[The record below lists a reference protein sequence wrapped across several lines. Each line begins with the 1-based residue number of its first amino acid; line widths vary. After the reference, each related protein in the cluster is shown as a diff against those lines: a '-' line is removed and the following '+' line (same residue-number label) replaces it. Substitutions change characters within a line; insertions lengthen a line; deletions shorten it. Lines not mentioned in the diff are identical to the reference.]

1 MRNQLFLCIVIAIY
15 LRGMHLAKK
24 ATPKDVAVLLFFVY
38 AFYHSFKVENLSAA
52 DGFTTDIDK
61 EAYTNLHK
69 IVSELYKNDTLTI
82 PGHLH
87 VKGNLHVGDKDPAAI
102 KAKNPN
108 SGHTHIQGNLQV
120 GDKGLVTDD
129 GSTLTQ
135 GVIYGDFVRSRHYE
149 PNSKIDPQRIDIGW
163 TDYLHLRT
171 RNIFPNYDEKEF
183 VYHHGKHVW
192 HDESHFNGTAK
203 FNNKATFENAVLM
216 PWTMTHNEAYIG
228 DNWMKNMK
236 STTRGSLYREKDGR
250 DLRIVK

>member
-1 MRNQLFLCIVIAIY
+1 MFKQSVLILVVLLY
-15 LRGMHLAKK
+15 LYEVQRTKK
-24 ATPKDVAVLLFFVY
+24 VTSKDAAMLLFFAY
-38 AFYHSFKVENLSAA
+38 QLYQTFFRVEHLSAA

-87 VKGNLHVGDKDPAAI
+87 VKGNLHVGDAAPAAI

-120 GDKGLVTDD
+120 GDKGMVTDS

-135 GVIYGDFVRSRHYE
+135 GAIYGDYVRSRHYE

-171 RNIFPNYDEKEF
+171 QNIYPNYGEKNL
-183 VYHHGKHVW
+183 VYHHGKHAW
-192 HDESHFNGTAK
+192 HDEVHFKGPAR
-203 FNNKATFENAVLM
+203 FNNWAEFKNRVKM
-216 PWTMTHNEAYIG
+216 SWIP
-228 DNWMKNMK
+228 DNSKQGK
-236 STTRGSLYREKDGR
+236 RIQEKGELFRDGWN
-250 DLRIVK
+250 IKVHH